1 MENSKK
7 NENKNIYIA
16 PILNLNS
23 KTFRKEPQ
31 DKINCLSF
39 DLEIMRSQ
47 NQKLPNISSTRKDL
61 IN

>member
-7 NENKNIYIA
+7 NENKKIYIA

-23 KTFRKEPQ
+23 KTSRKGPQ

-39 DLEIMRSQ
+39 DLERMRSQ
-47 NQKLPNISSTRKDL
+47 NQKLPNISPSRKNL